1 MFTSKLAYVFCL
13 ALIFLC
19 LFTQAE
25 CADWKIFYQVEDG
38 PKYYFDKESVVK
50 PQQGFVQVWVK
61 LTLEKDSSGEA
72 EQYRNHL
79 EINCK
84 SKSYK
89 VLEESNADAVG
100 NEEITRQSS
109 TGQLRRL
116 PLESAMGSLWSNLCP
131 YR

>member
-1 MFTSKLAYVFCL
+1 MSTSKLAYVFCF
-13 ALIFLC
+13 ALILMC
-19 LFTQAE
+19 LSTQAE
-25 CADWKIFYQVEDG
+25 CADWKIFYQVADG

-50 PQQGFVQVWVK
+50 PQQGFIQVWLK
-61 LTLEKDSSGEA
+61 LTLEKDSSDEA
-72 EQYRNHL
+72 EQYRNHV

-100 NEEITRQSS
+100 NEEKTRQSS

>member
-1 MFTSKLAYVFCL
+1 MSTSKLAYVFCL

-72 EQYRNHL
+72 ELHRNHV

-89 VLEESNADAVG
+89 VLEESNSDAAG
-100 NEEITRQSS
+100 NEEKTQQSS
-109 TGQLRRL
+109 TGQLRHL

>member
-1 MFTSKLAYVFCL
+1 MSTSKLAYVFCL

-38 PKYYFDKESVVK
+38 TKYYFDKESVVK

>member
-1 MFTSKLAYVFCL
+1 MSTSKLAYVFCF
-13 ALIFLC
+13 ALMFMSLS
-19 LFTQAE
+19 TQTE

-50 PQQGFVQVWVK
+50 PQQGFVQVWLK
-61 LTLEKDSSGEA
+61 LTLEKDSSDEA
-72 EQYRNHL
+72 EQYRNHV

-89 VLEESNADAVG
+89 VLEESNADAAG
-100 NEEITRQSS
+100 NEEKTQQSS
-109 TGQLRRL
+109 TGQLRKL

>member
-1 MFTSKLAYVFCL
+1 MFFVSAYYFCAYSLKLN
-13 ALIFLC
+13 ALIGKSSIKS
-19 LFTQAE
+19 Q
-25 CADWKIFYQVEDG
+25 DG

-50 PQQGFVQVWVK
+50 PQQGFVQVWLK
-61 LTLEKDSSGEA
+61 LTLEKDSSDEA
-72 EQYRNHL
+72 EQYRNHV

-89 VLEESNADAVG
+89 VLEESKADTVG
-100 NEEITRQSS
+100 NEEKTQQSS

>member
-1 MFTSKLAYVFCL
+1 MSTSKLAYVFCL
-13 ALIFLC
+13 GLLFLC

-50 PQQGFVQVWVK
+50 PQQGIVQVWLK
-61 LTLEKDSSGEA
+61 LTLEKDSSDEA
-72 EQYRNHL
+72 EQYRNHV

-89 VLEESNADAVG
+89 VLEESKADTVG
-100 NEEITRQSS
+100 NEEKTQQSS
-109 TGQLRRL
+109 TGQLRSL
-116 PLESAMGSLWSNLCP
+116 PLESAMGSLWANLCP
-131 YR
+131 HR

>member
-1 MFTSKLAYVFCL
+1 MSTSKLAYVFYFALMLMCL
-13 ALIFLC
+13 S
-19 LFTQAE
+19 TQAE

-50 PQQGFVQVWVK
+50 PQQGFVQVWLK
-61 LTLEKDSSGEA
+61 LTLEKDSSDEA
-72 EQYRNHL
+72 EQYRNHV

-89 VLEESNADAVG
+89 VLEESKADTFG
-100 NEEITRQSS
+100 NEEKTQQSS
-109 TGQLRRL
+109 TGQVRSL
-116 PLESAMGSLWSNLCP
+116 PLESAMGSLWANLCP

>member
-1 MFTSKLAYVFCL
+1 MSTSKHAYFFCF
-13 ALIFLC
+13 ALMLLC
-19 LFTQAE
+19 LSTLAE

-50 PQQGFVQVWVK
+50 PQQGIVQVWLK
-61 LTLEKDSSGEA
+61 LTLEKDSSDEA
-72 EQYRNHL
+72 EQYRNHV

-89 VLEESNADAVG
+89 VLEESKADTVG
-100 NEEITRQSS
+100 NEEKTQQSS
-109 TGQLRRL
+109 TGQLRSL
-116 PLESAMGSLWSNLCP
+116 PLESAMGSLWANLCP